1 MRDARPAHGKFP
13 ILASALS
20 FARRAS
26 SLVTRSSSAGPTL
39 DQRYAF
45 VVIRCVRRDF
55 LSMLKSVRGARRMNV
70 HAKGTPDVR

>member
-1 MRDARPAHGKFP
+1 MGGAWPAHWQFA

-20 FARRAS
+20 FAMRAS
-26 SLVTRSSSAGPTL
+26 SLVTRSSSAL
-39 DQRYAF
+39 DPHYAF

-70 HAKGTPDVR
+70 HAKGTPDMRGAR